1 MQEPQ
6 DIQEKIF
13 FETKN
18 ILESLSK
25 ISCLEEL
32 LIKQDLF
39 NQLSDNVGFLKVLN
53 KNKNE
58 FQVSAT
64 SESTENKET
73 EIPVEEIPNDYVTFN
88 DPLYKDV
95 IEKEAFVN
103 NENDEVEEV
112 QEKPQDLELSISD
125 RIDETNS
132 HFNEIVSTEENLD
145 ELDDSS
151 IIENLEADQE
161 RSIEQKEKDFRE
173 SEERRN
179 QLLMAAHEEKQS
191 DEVIELDTE
200 PVESPRQLAEKR
212 FKLAN
217 IKGLKV
223 QSLFQDEELEVE
235 SNPILDQ
242 IDSGSILKSNVN
254 TDFME
259 AEKKKTEFRLDLND
273 KVAFSKSLFAGD
285 DVELKRTIEKL
296 NSFTNLEDAKQYLSE
311 VYYEKNWTK
320 VDEYAQRLWNLVEN
334 KFM

>member
-18 ILESLSK
+18 MLESLSK
-25 ISCLEEL
+25 ISCLQEL
-32 LIKQDLF
+32 LEKQDLF
-39 NQLSDNVGFLKVLN
+39 NEVNDNVAFLRVLN
-53 KNKNE
+53 KNKTD
-58 FQVSAT
+58 FQVLFT

-73 EIPVEEIPNDYVTFN
+73 EIPAENIPNDYVTFN
-88 DPLYKDV
+88 DPLYKDI
-95 IEKEAFVN
+95 IEEEAFLN
-103 NENDEVEEV
+103 NENKEV
-112 QEKPQDLELSISD
+112 QEKLEVLEPTISD
-125 RIDETNS
+125 SFAETKNDVV
-132 HFNEIVSTEENLD
+132 EIATIEENVD
-145 ELDDSS
+145 ALDDSL

-161 RSIEQKEKDFRE
+161 RTIEQKEKDFRE
-173 SEERRN
+173 SEERRI
-179 QLLMAAHEEKQS
+179 QLLSSAKEEEQVS
-191 DEVIELDTE
+191 EVFESVAE
-200 PVESPRQLAEKR
+200 PIDSPQLLAEKR

-223 QSLFQDEELEVE
+223 QSLFQDEELEIE
-235 SNPILDQ
+235 SNPILEK

-259 AEKKKTEFRLDLND
+259 AEKKKAEFRLDLND
-273 KVAFSKSLFAGD
+273 KVAFSKSLFAGNE
-285 DVELKRTIEKL
+285 VELKNTIEKL